1 MLSSCFQDISCQV
14 QDPWEVEV
22 HLSWLAR
29 YLRPVV
35 LLAHLVMYEKRGRMS
50 VCPAVP
56 LGAALS
62 NTPPAQHHIHPQL
75 PLPIALST
83 LHASA
88 PRAPYTPDRRPYDA
102 SDSTLCSPCPM
113 QPLHVLYVP
122 RSTRHAARSKTLST
136 PRGTHHPR
144 THHARRPAR
153 PRVEHQAPRDKQEL
167 PAALMSLGYNLYA
180 RDGASLAHAKLS
192 QLHTQ
197 ISDSLVRTKLT
208 HLYTQAW
215 GVGWGGALSGA
226 REEKGRIYQPQPFFN
241 FIIRTQPLLD
251 FLRLTITTLWVGWG

>member
-88 PRAPYTPDRRPYDA
+88 PRAPYTQTADLMMHQIRRSA
-102 SDSTLCSPCPM
+102 VRAQCNLCMFSMC
-113 QPLHVLYVP
+113 HA
-122 RSTRHAARSKTLST
+122 RHATLHALKLFPHPAAPTIPALTTHAALRAPGSNT
-136 PRGTHHPR
+136 RPREINKNFLPLSCLSDTTYMRGTAHH
-144 THHARRPAR
+144 
-153 PRVEHQAPRDKQEL
+153 
-167 PAALMSLGYNLYA
+167 
-180 RDGASLAHAKLS
+180 
-192 QLHTQ
+192 LHTQ
-197 ISDSLVRTKLT
+197 
-208 HLYTQAW
+208 
-215 GVGWGGALSGA
+215 
-226 REEKGRIYQPQPFFN
+226 N
-241 FIIRTQPLLD
+241 
-251 FLRLTITTLWVGWG
+251 

>member
-35 LLAHLVMYEKRGRMS
+35 LLAHLVMYEMYEKRGRMS

-122 RSTRHAARSKTLST
+122 RSTCHAARSKTLST
-136 PRGTHHPR
+136 PRGTHHPALT
-144 THHARRPAR
+144 THAALRAPGSNTR
-153 PRVEHQAPRDKQEL
+153 PREINKNFL
-167 PAALMSLGYNLYA
+167 PLSCLSDTTYMRGT
-180 RDGASLAHAKLS
+180 AHH
-192 QLHTQ
+192 LHTQ
-197 ISDSLVRTKLT
+197 
-208 HLYTQAW
+208 
-215 GVGWGGALSGA
+215 
-226 REEKGRIYQPQPFFN
+226 N
-241 FIIRTQPLLD
+241 
-251 FLRLTITTLWVGWG
+251 